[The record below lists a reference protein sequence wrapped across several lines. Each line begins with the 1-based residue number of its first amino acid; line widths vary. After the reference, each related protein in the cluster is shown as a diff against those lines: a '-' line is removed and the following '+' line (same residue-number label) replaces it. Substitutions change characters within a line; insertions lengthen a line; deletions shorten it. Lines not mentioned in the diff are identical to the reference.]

1 MAPRSVQVVWLDHP
15 PVNAVNREL
24 LDTIERAIDEPEDAT
39 RVLVLRGRG
48 DRAFSA
54 GADITSFTGGDPWLA
69 AALQRT
75 ADRIEQSPVPVLAAI
90 HGFCLGGGLELALA
104 CDLRIATED
113 ARLGLPEIRLGLMP
127 GGGGTQRLPRLIG
140 PGRARS
146 MLLTG
151 EQIPAVKAQVWGLV
165 EFVVGTLDEGV
176 DQYAGALAAQ
186 SPNALRELRRL
197 LRETCGEPSYE
208 RELEAFTR
216 CLASDDGREGV
227 AAFLEKREPRW
238 GS

>member
-1 MAPRSVQVVWLDHP
+1 
-15 PVNAVNREL
+15 
-24 LDTIERAIDEPEDAT
+24 
-39 RVLVLRGRG
+39 
-48 DRAFSA
+48 
-54 GADITSFTGGDPWLA
+54 
-69 AALQRT
+69 
-75 ADRIEQSPVPVLAAI
+75 
-90 HGFCLGGGLELALA
+90 
-104 CDLRIATED
+104 
-113 ARLGLPEIRLGLMP
+113 
-127 GGGGTQRLPRLIG
+127 
-140 PGRARS
+140 

-197 LRETCGEPSYE
+197 LRETRGEPSYE